1 MKPFTLLVV
10 LTISWVLPCRAQ
22 SYPDKIHHVR
32 PALVEI
38 LVSGRRNGTGFCV
51 SPDGDIITATH
62 NVGTIVLN
70 NAAVT
75 IKYETDLRVRFEDG
89 REASA
94 EPVESQSPEAPFH
107 DISLLKVGIKTPHF
121 LHLGISSQLK
131 EGDEVYTMG
140 FPSGVP
146 SPAAVTY
153 RGYISALFPIVV
165 GERNRRAIQSSTII
179 VQLPVSKGFS
189 GAPLLDMSDDAVIG
203 MISDKFGGI
212 NKSLDEIQRLTLH
225 GEGHPSSPSADPNS
239 ISVSLINAL
248 SAGISD
254 GSAWA
259 VSIEY
264 AKPLL
269 NDVAPK

>member
-1 MKPFTLLVV
+1 MKPFILPVV
-10 LTISWVLPCRAQ
+10 LTISFVLPCRAQ

-62 NVGTIVLN
+62 NVGAVAMN
-70 NAAVT
+70 NAAIT

-94 EPVESQSPEAPFH
+94 EPVVSQSPEAPFH

-121 LHLGISSQLK
+121 LQLGIPSQLK
-131 EGDEVYTMG
+131 EGNEIYTMG

-146 SPAAVTY
+146 SPTAVTY
-153 RGYISALFPIVV
+153 RGYISAIFPIVV

-189 GAPLLDMSDDAVIG
+189 GAPLIDMSDDAVIG
-203 MISDKFGGI
+203 MISDRVGGI
-212 NKSLDEIQRLTLH
+212 NKSLDEIQRLILRD
-225 GEGHPSSPSADPNS
+225 EGHPTSPSADPNS
-239 ISVSLINAL
+239 ISVSLINVL

-269 NDVAPK
+269 NDVATK